1 MAEPR
6 KYYRL
11 TSAGRS
17 LWATRRTMPLPP
29 EYSRIL
35 GILDYAGHVE
45 VISSL
50 SKYRREHVHE
60 WLSEFEAAGLVESI
74 SGTQVTLAQLA
85 RRTEPPPVP
94 PEDLQAFDQETSYAD
109 ISLSRLGVYI
119 GHDRIVNRPASKKPP
134 SQTLALIVEDD
145 PDQQVLAARRLQAA
159 GYRVKTVE
167 SVEALYRALE
177 ERLAPDAIFL
187 DVNLPDG
194 DGFSVLATLRL
205 HPSFTNLPIVL
216 VTARSTSADI
226 RKGLALGAD
235 GYVTKP
241 YGANTLDYILH
252 YVLKQEL
259 DNSVSRVAA

>member
-17 LWATRRTMPLPP
+17 LWATRKTMPLPP
-29 EYSRIL
+29 EYRRIL

-50 SKYRREHVHE
+50 SKYRREYVDE
-60 WLSEFEAAGLVESI
+60 WLNEFAAAGLVESI

-85 RRTEPPPVP
+85 RKTEPPPLP
-94 PEDLQAFDQETSYAD
+94 PEDLPALDQETTYAD

-119 GHDRIVNRPASKKPP
+119 GYDRIVNRPTSTKPP
-134 SQTLALIVEDD
+134 SQTLALVVEDD
-145 PDQQVLAARRLQAA
+145 PDQQVLAARRLKAA
-159 GYRVKTVE
+159 GYQVRTAE
-167 SVEALYRALE
+167 CVEALYRALE
-177 ERLAPDAIFL
+177 ERHAPDAIFL

-194 DGFSVLATLRL
+194 DGFGVLATLRL
-205 HPSFTNLPIVL
+205 HPSFTNMPVIML
-216 VTARSTSADI
+216 TARSASADI
-226 RKGLALGAD
+226 RRGLALGAD

-252 YVLKQEL
+252 YVLKQEIHH
-259 DNSVSRVAA
+259 SVSRVAA